1 MTINW
6 RQEGGALYARYVLD
20 PRTMYTATIIQA
32 HQGEWY
38 AIIILAQ
45 TGKRSKFRGES
56 RSQCVEWVTAYID
69 EQYSK
74 QESGK

>member
-1 MTINW
+1 MIINW

-32 HQGEWY
+32 NQTEWY
-38 AIIILAQ
+38 AIIILVQ

-56 RSQCVEWVTAYID
+56 RSQCVEWVTTYIE
-69 EQYSK
+69 EQYTI